1 MVIKTF
7 LQKFQ
12 TFNNMKKLFFSLMLI
27 AALVFGFTSCE
38 KKASESDTHT
48 QTFTMGETTYD
59 INNVI
64 TIENIKYEGSDVY
77 NAIVLSQG
85 QMIGNT
91 GGEGRGVTI
100 LFKGNINPG
109 TYNLTGNVNN
119 YPQYIFADLTVEDIV
134 NFDIDNLL
142 DNEDAYHA
150 ISGSFTLEIDGDTYT
165 ITTDGI
171 EVENIDNPVIVE
183 TSSVDYEGSVERYVL
198 ADVVEGNLNS
208 VNIVT
213 AGTTKYNIMFIETQ
227 IVAFITETGDML
239 GFTSTSPFTNGIP
252 TGEFTNSDYPIILL
266 EGMNINAPKFASS
279 GNIVISKEG
288 DYYTIDITDMEFSG
302 LNDTYTMHYVGTMPY
317 FDFPF

>member
-1 MVIKTF
+1 MVINTF
-7 LQKFQ
+7 LKIFKS
-12 TFNNMKKLFFSLMLI
+12 NNMKKVFFSLMLM

-38 KKASESDTHT
+38 KKASESDTHS
-48 QTFTMGETTYD
+48 QTFTLGETTYD
-59 INNVI
+59 IDNVI

-100 LFKGNINPG
+100 LFKGNITAG
-109 TYNLTGNVNN
+109 TYNLTGNDSN
-119 YPQYIFADLTVEDIV
+119 YPKYVFANLTVEDIV
-134 NFDIDNLL
+134 NFDIDDIL
-142 DNEDAYHA
+142 DDEDAYYA
-150 ISGSFTLEIDGDTYT
+150 IGGSFTLEIDGDTYT

-171 EVENIDNPVIVE
+171 EVEYAEDPAIVE

-198 ADVVEGNLNS
+198 ADVVEGDLNG

-227 IVAFITETGDML
+227 IVAFITEEGDML
-239 GFTSTSPFTNGIP
+239 GVTSTSPFTNGIP
-252 TGEFTNSDYPIILL
+252 TGEFTNSDYPIILI

-288 DYYTIDITDMEFSG
+288 DYYTVDITNMEFTG
-302 LNDTYTMHYVGTMPY
+302 LTDTYTMHYVGTMPY